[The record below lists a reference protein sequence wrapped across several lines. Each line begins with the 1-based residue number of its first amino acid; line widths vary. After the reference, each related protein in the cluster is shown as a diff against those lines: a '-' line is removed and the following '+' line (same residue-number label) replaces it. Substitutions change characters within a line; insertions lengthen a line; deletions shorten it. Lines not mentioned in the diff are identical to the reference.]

1 MTVSQFRFPDGAT
14 VTDRLMALRER
25 ANKPF
30 TCGLHPGVE
39 NILGL
44 RVPDVRALAKEIA
57 HGNWQ
62 GYLAKPGD
70 FYMEERMLHGMVL
83 GQIKIDNAE
92 AYLEMVDRFVT
103 KINSWSVCDTFTFAG
118 GRKFVDK
125 HRNLVLDRLTH
136 FIHSPHEY
144 EARFGVVML
153 MQYFI
158 TPDNAEWFMTLM
170 ESVTHPGYYVRM
182 AVAWAVSVAFVKSPD
197 TVYARLAASPLD
209 DWTFNKSLS
218 KITESYRVTP
228 DNKIRIRAM
237 RRPKHK

>member
-1 MTVSQFRFPDGAT
+1 MTVTPFRFPDGTT
-14 VTDRLMALRER
+14 VTDRLRALRER

-30 TCGLHPGVE
+30 TQGLHPGIE

-57 HGNWQ
+57 HGQWEE
-62 GYLAKPGD
+62 YLVRPGD

-92 AYLEMVDRFVT
+92 EYLKLVDRFVSQ
-103 KINSWSVCDTFTFAG
+103 INSWSVCDTFSFAG
-118 GRKFVDK
+118 GRKFVEK
-125 HRNLVLDRLTH
+125 HRELVFGHLQH
-136 FIHSPHEY
+136 FLRSPNEY
-144 EARFGVVML
+144 EVRFGVVML

-158 TPDNAEWFMTLM
+158 TPDNTDWFMDLM
-170 ESVTHPGYYVRM
+170 ESVTHSGYYVRM
-182 AVAWAVSVAFVKSPD
+182 AVAWAISVAYVKSPD
-197 TVYARLAASPLD
+197 RVYTRLTTSPLD

-228 DNKIRIRAM
+228 DDKTRIRAL
-237 RRPKHK
+237 RRPRHK